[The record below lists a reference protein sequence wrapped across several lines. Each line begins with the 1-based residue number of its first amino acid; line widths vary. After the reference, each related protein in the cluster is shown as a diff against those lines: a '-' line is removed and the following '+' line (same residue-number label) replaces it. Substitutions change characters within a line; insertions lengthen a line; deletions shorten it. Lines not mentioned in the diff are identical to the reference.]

1 MSAVRDLIF
10 LAHRMP
16 YPPDKG
22 EKIRAWN
29 VFLHLARTH
38 RMHLGCFVDDPAD
51 AVHLPALAEHC
62 ADVAAIRVDR
72 RRQTLRA
79 LARARPGRPL
89 TFGYFDDAR
98 LRRWVAGKRAAGIDR
113 AFVHC
118 SAMAPY
124 VLGAPGLA
132 RVLDMVDVDSAKYAA
147 YAQRAR
153 WPMRAVWARE
163 ARTMLAFERRAA
175 ADFARTLFVSAAEA
189 RLFASL
195 APEAAG
201 RTGWFSNGVDF
212 SYFSPEGPF
221 ASPYPPG
228 GPVAVFTGT
237 MDYRPNIDA
246 VAWFA
251 ETVLPQL
258 RPRWPGL
265 RFAIVGANPAPEVQ
279 RLAGPDVL
287 VSGRVADVRPWL
299 AHAAVAVAPLRIAR
313 GIQNKVLEAMAL
325 GVPVVASPQAF
336 EGVRAEAGR
345 DLLVADGAAAT
356 AATIAAVLDGGHPA
370 LGVAGRQAMEAGYGW
385 PATLARL
392 EALLEDRISLP
403 HEVMI

>member
-313 GIQNKVLEAMAL
+313 GIQNKVLEAMAMAR
-325 GVPVVASPQAF
+325 PVVATPEAF
-336 EGVRAEAGR
+336 EGLRFTPGRELLLAAEPA
-345 DLLVADGAAAT
+345 AFAAAVG
-356 AATIAAVLDGGHPA
+356 AVLDGRHRG
-370 LGVAGRQAMEAGYGW
+370 LGAAARAAVEARYAW
-385 PATLARL
+385 SATLAGL